1 MARDTGS
8 VCKQCRR
15 EGAKLFLKGE
25 RCHSPKCSMERR
37 NYPPGQHGLDRRFK
51 LSNYGVQLREKQKI
65 RRGYGLLER
74 QFRNTYKKAARE
86 KGVTG
91 ENMLIKLESR
101 LDTVVF
107 RLGLASSLRAARQ
120 LVNHGHFEVNN
131 RKVDIPSY
139 MLRPGD
145 VVRVRERSRK
155 IETIHEAMR
164 RVRQERVVP
173 YLTLDK
179 AKMEGSFLARPKREE
194 IPVTG
199 NEQLV
204 VELYSR

>member
-25 RCHSPKCSMERR
+25 RCYSPKCSFERR
-37 NYPPGQHGLDRRFK
+37 GFPPGQHGQNRRFK
-51 LSNYGVQLREKQKI
+51 LSNYGIQLREKQKI
-65 RRGYGLLER
+65 RRSYGLLER
-74 QFRNTYKKAARE
+74 QFRSIYHKASAE

-91 ENMLIKLESR
+91 ENMLIMLESR
-101 LDTVVF
+101 LDMVVF
-107 RLGLASSLRAARQ
+107 RLGMASSLRAARQ
-120 LVNHGHFEVNN
+120 LVNHGHFEVNEH
-131 RKVDIPSY
+131 KVDIPSY
-139 MLRPGD
+139 TLRPGD
-145 VVRVRERSRK
+145 MVRVRERSRK
-155 IETIHEAMR
+155 FEAIHDAMR
-164 RVRQERVVP
+164 RMRQERLVP
-173 YLTLDK
+173 YLSLDK
-179 AKMEGSFLARPKREE
+179 AKIEGVFLARPKREE